1 MAGFYLNA
9 SIGSVANGD
18 LGDFEARMTFPLF
31 VGGER
36 QLQRKWV
43 GNGTLPAGMGDQ
55 YTDDQLELLCVAEVR
70 TNVARQIK
78 VLETCSTLGLGCF
91 TLHYLSKAY
100 RHSDLKSPLCKYCPD
115 TDWLTKVDAFCNMTM

>member
-9 SIGSVANGD
+9 SVGSVANGD
-18 LGDFEARMTFPLF
+18 MGDFEARMTFPLF

-43 GNGTLPAGMGDQ
+43 GNGMLPAGMGDQ

-70 TNVARQIK
+70 SNVARQVE
-78 VLETCSTLGLGCF
+78 VLDTCSTLGRGC
-91 TLHYLSKAY
+91 LIPHYLEG
-100 RHSDLKSPLCKYCPD
+100 L
-115 TDWLTKVDAFCNMTM
+115 

>member
-1 MAGFYLNA
+1 VAGFYLNA

-18 LGDFEARMTFPLF
+18 MGDFEARMTFPLF
-31 VGGER
+31 AGGER

-70 TNVARQIK
+70 VNVARQAG
-78 VLETCSTLGLGCF
+78 VLDTCSTFGLGCF
-91 TLHYLSKAY
+91 TVHRVTLVKL
-100 RHSDLKSPLCKYCPD
+100 
-115 TDWLTKVDAFCNMTM
+115 VGVFV

>member
-18 LGDFEARMTFPLF
+18 MGDFEARMTFPLF

-55 YTDDQLELLCVAEVR
+55 YTDDQIELLCVAEVR
-70 TNVARQIK
+70 VNVARQVK
-78 VLETCSTLGLGCF
+78 VLDICSLL
-91 TLHYLSKAY
+91 
-100 RHSDLKSPLCKYCPD
+100 DLAALLNITFVRLID
-115 TDWLTKVDAFCNMTM
+115 ILI